1 MFTVTIH
8 PSLRESLS
16 RFAKRMLI
24 LVGWL
29 VCLTSVAA
37 QNQVQSPYKG
47 VIYGTVINQDGT
59 PAKGLTLNALPL
71 GVALGMPLPWTK
83 TNDAGAY
90 RFERLQ
96 WGRYTV
102 FAEDKEAGY
111 SMFSTGAGGAAG
123 HPPEVELTAEHPE
136 AEFTVHLPPPAGL
149 VLFHLTNRSTGT
161 PITGVE
167 VTVMSEDITL
177 KTIFS
182 GGFSLPQPILV
193 PSDKDLLLHVTS
205 WGFKEWEQSV
215 GAGKHIRIAPRNRL
229 TLDVQ
234 LNPSNSLTARIPSAD
249 PKKYQGIHDGKDWRN
264 PCLIV
269 RADGVIIS
277 GVNDGNPLPVKAV
290 AAALE
295 DLPDSAWP
303 YGSVVA
309 VQDYRIAS
317 SESERPR
324 IEANQML
331 LEPLLGELG
340 VIAGFR
346 PPACVPPSDQ
356 TQP

>member
-1 MFTVTIH
+1 MST
-8 PSLRESLS
+8 PRLW
-16 RFAKRMLI
+16 
-24 LVGWL
+24 VGL
-29 VCLTSVAA
+29 LLLLGELLCLAAVAA
-37 QNQVQSPYKG
+37 QNQAQSPYKG

-59 PAKGLTLNALPL
+59 PAKGLTLNAEPL
-71 GVALGMPLPWTK
+71 GVMLAMPLPWTK

-90 RFERLQ
+90 RFEHLPW

-136 AEFTVHLPPPAGL
+136 AEFTVHLPPPAGF
-149 VLFHLTNRSTGT
+149 VLFHLTNRSTAA
-161 PITGVE
+161 PISGVE
-167 VTVMSEDITL
+167 VTVMSGDVTP

-182 GGFSLPQPILV
+182 GGFSSTEPLLV

-205 WGFKEWEQSV
+205 WGFQEWEESV
-215 GAGKHIRIAPRNRL
+215 GAGKHIRIAPGNCSS
-229 TLDVQ
+229 LDVQ
-234 LNPSNSLTARIPSAD
+234 LQPSNPLTARIPSAD

-317 SESERPR
+317 SESERSR
-324 IEANQML
+324 AEANQML

-346 PPACVPPSDQ
+346 PSACAPLSDQ